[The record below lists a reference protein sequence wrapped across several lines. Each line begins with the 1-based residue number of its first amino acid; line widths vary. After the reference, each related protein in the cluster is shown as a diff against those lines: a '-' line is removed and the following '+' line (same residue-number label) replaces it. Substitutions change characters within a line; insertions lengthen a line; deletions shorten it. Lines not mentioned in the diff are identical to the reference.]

1 MALGAPTGIPP
12 APNSHAPAPSQRL
25 DPTVDR
31 AQAMDFHAKMA
42 ASELLTQRQG
52 PSIAQLLDQ
61 NMISPSQPSNS
72 QNLGELVRPFT
83 NQRGR
88 TPRGIT
94 DATRAGASSVP
105 AARPGGGGGA
115 GPSGVHGETPTFPAP
130 PRPPAASPSPPVAG
144 RLEPASGSRP
154 DSPSNHSSHSRDSR
168 STSRTGAAS
177 NSTTGPP
184 PGSLQALRR
193 RGTSRTTG
201 GGRGS
206 NPGSRTSSMPPSR
219 EGLTA
224 ARGPGAAAP
233 RHGPGA
239 AAAARAAA
247 RAAAAPRAPRASA
260 PARGSVAPPGTTG
273 VRRFG
278 GGRTAVL
285 PVVGPLRTSPSL
297 SVNGQAPVLAT
308 PQAGRTEPPS
318 AAQMAMQRAAA
329 AAALRPRTGPVRS
342 PTFTVGHR
350 HTTRRCARTSQAL
363 CALRAARGR
372 ACARAALSA
381 TPHVN

>member
-1 MALGAPTGIPP
+1 
-12 APNSHAPAPSQRL
+12 
-25 DPTVDR
+25 
-31 AQAMDFHAKMA
+31 
-42 ASELLTQRQG
+42 
-52 PSIAQLLDQ
+52 
-61 NMISPSQPSNS
+61 MISPSQLSNS

-260 PARGSVAPPGTTG
+260 PARAL
-273 VRRFG
+273 G
-278 GGRTAVL
+278 GAAWHHGR
-285 PVVGPLRTSPSL
+285 
-297 SVNGQAPVLAT
+297 
-308 PQAGRTEPPS
+308 
-318 AAQMAMQRAAA
+318 
-329 AAALRPRTGPVRS
+329 AALRRRADGGATGGRPVADVAIAQRQRAGAGARNAAGGS
-342 PTFTVGHR
+342 HR
-350 HTTRRCARTSQAL
+350 AAECRADGD
-363 CALRAARGR
+363 AARGSGGGAAAPVR
-372 ACARAALSA
+372 APYARRHLRWDTATPLVDAHARRRLSA
-381 TPHVN
+381 PSAQHAAGRARERRFRQRRT

>member
-1 MALGAPTGIPP
+1 
-12 APNSHAPAPSQRL
+12 
-25 DPTVDR
+25 
-31 AQAMDFHAKMA
+31 
-42 ASELLTQRQG
+42 
-52 PSIAQLLDQ
+52 
-61 NMISPSQPSNS
+61 MISPSKLSNS

-239 AAAARAAA
+239 AAAARAARPWCQAAGGRRCYRWSA
-247 RAAAAPRAPRASA
+247 RCGRRHRSASTG
-260 PARGSVAPPGTTG
+260 RRRCSQRRRRVAPSHRVP
-273 VRRFG
+273 RRW
-278 GGRTAVL
+278 RC
-285 PVVGPLRTSPSL
+285 
-297 SVNGQAPVLAT
+297 
-308 PQAGRTEPPS
+308 S
-318 AAQMAMQRAAA
+318 ARQR
-329 AAALRPRTGPVRS
+329 RRRCGPRTGPVRS